1 MQTQQVFSDVG
12 NQPTIDPSTL
22 TNEEIV
28 ALIKRLAIVLR
39 DRTASE
45 IAEIKRKKELV
56 DAKLQ
61 EMRQRLYK
69 ARAEANKHLNEFLVK
84 IASDPEFSSIVKIDK
99 NGAIRIPSSVIKEL
113 GGITETDEVK
123 RLQRMVDAILTASEN
138 YREQLKA
145 LGYGTVN
152 IHEDHIYIRLSPRS
166 NKRESK
172 AETIERFKQMY
183 LAMQKQNT
191 PEVPNEIKEDIKN
204 L

>member
-1 MQTQQVFSDVG
+1 MENQVFNG
-12 NQPTIDPSTL
+12 LENIDPSVMS
-22 TNEEIV
+22 NEEIV
-28 ALIKRLAIVLR
+28 SLIKRLAVELR
-39 DRTASE
+39 DRTAKQIE
-45 IAEIKRKKELV
+45 EIKRKKALV

-61 EMRQRLYK
+61 ELRQQLYRE
-69 ARAEANKHLNEFLVK
+69 RAEANKHLNEFLMK
-84 IASDPEFSSIVKIDK
+84 IASDPEFSSIVKVDK

-123 RLQRMVDAILTASEN
+123 RLQRMVNALLTASEN

-152 IHEDHIYIRLSPRS
+152 IHEDHIYIRLAPR
-166 NKRESK
+166 KKESK
-172 AETIERFKQMY
+172 AETIERLKKMY

-191 PEVPNEIKEDIKN
+191 EIPEEIKEDIQN